1 MRRKDD
7 ISELSYALILLGA
20 GQPSDFGNSDI
31 EQVGDTIDSFV
42 KPSWDYPFF
51 PIGGKGLSVVQKHYM
66 QGGWFARAVRQSL
79 VSEQPIYPLVVDS
92 DIFLKY
98 TK

>member
-1 MRRKDD
+1 MP
-7 ISELSYALILLGA
+7 LSCWERDSRLILENRTLNRLAIQSIVLRNRA
-20 GQPSDFGNSDI
+20 G
-31 EQVGDTIDSFV
+31 TI
-42 KPSWDYPFF
+42 PFS

>member
-20 GQPSDFGNSDI
+20 GQPSDFGKSDI
-31 EQVGDTIDSFV
+31 EQVGDTIDSSA

-51 PIGGKGLSVVQKHYM
+51 PNWGKRAFRGAKALHAGRVVCP
-66 QGGWFARAVRQSL
+66 RSPAVAGQ
-79 VSEQPIYPLVVDS
+79 
-92 DIFLKY
+92 
-98 TK
+98 